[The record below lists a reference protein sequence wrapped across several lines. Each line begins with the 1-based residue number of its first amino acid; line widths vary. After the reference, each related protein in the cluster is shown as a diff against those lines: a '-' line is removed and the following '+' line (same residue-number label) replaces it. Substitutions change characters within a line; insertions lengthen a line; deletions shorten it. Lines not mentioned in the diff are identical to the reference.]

1 MNRSPLS
8 LASPAAL
15 TLAVLS
21 LSALPAC
28 GSKGDDD
35 DSGTG
40 GTGGTMSG
48 VGGTTS
54 VGGSSG
60 SAGTMARPEPTFDFD
75 TEEQG
80 WKPLYISLGKDDA
93 MMDVP
98 SIDLTDV
105 KTKWADG
112 VGDGDDGGALQGD
125 IPYTSPRQY
134 VGIGINLS
142 FEDFTD
148 KLITMR
154 VKIKS
159 GVVSDADIAAKTPG
173 AKIYV
178 KTGDQYVYAAGVYQS
193 ITSHDTWYTLKMN
206 LADSSS
212 WSYVDKGTDDAPK
225 TFDPSAVGELG
236 VQFDSPGDLTA
247 AVTDG
252 VVLVDKVTY

>member
-8 LASPAAL
+8 LTSPAVL

-28 GSKGDDD
+28 GSKGGDDD
-35 DSGTG
+35 DTTG
-40 GTGGTMSG
+40 GTGGTMTG
-48 VGGTTS
+48 GGGTTS
-54 VGGSSG
+54 MGGTGG
-60 SAGTMARPEPTFDFD
+60 SAGGTMRPEPTFDFD
-75 TEEQG
+75 TDEEG
-80 WKPLYISLGKDDA
+80 WKPEYISLGKDDA

-98 SIDLTDV
+98 SIDLMDV
-105 KTKWADG
+105 KATWADG
-112 VGDGDDGGALQGD
+112 VGDGDMGGALQGT

-134 VGIGINLS
+134 VGFGINLS

-154 VKIKS
+154 VKVKS
-159 GVVSDADIAAKTPG
+159 GIVSDADIAAKTPG

-178 KTGDQYVYAAGVYQS
+178 KTGDQYVYAAGVYQTIS
-193 ITSHDTWYTLKMN
+193 AHDTWYTLKMN

-236 VQFDSPGDLTA
+236 VQFDSPGDLTTE
-247 AVTDG
+247 VSDG
-252 VVLVDKVTY
+252 VILIDKVTY